1 MPKKERE
8 NSLPEKEQTEVF
20 VGRSSLVLLVVL
32 AVVGSWLFFNDVP
45 LHRMPVGTVPVD
57 APIGGGSFEPQER
70 IRIATFNL
78 DGFDSTKAAQ
88 GDVVAAIAHIF
99 ATFDVI
105 AVQEIESSEHHLL
118 PTIVDQLNQRH
129 GSFDFVVGPRVGRY
143 GRQQQFGFVY
153 NRHAVEIDRYATYTV
168 NDPDD
173 LINAEPLVCCFRAK
187 GTGQEHA
194 FTFTLVNIHTH
205 HQEVDRE
212 NALLDDLFASV
223 RNDGRGEDD
232 VILLGNFSASA
243 AQLQRDGAL
252 PGMTFIV
259 GDEVWSEDFH
269 DNLVL
274 DASAT
279 TEFTGRSGV
288 LDFLRDLNID
298 VATATRISRHFPVW
312 AEFSVS
318 EGGTPGYVAWGRMT
332 RCTR

>member
-1 MPKKERE
+1 M
-8 NSLPEKEQTEVF
+8 
-20 VGRSSLVLLVVL
+20 GRSSLVILIVL
-32 AVVGSWLFFNDVP
+32 AVVGSWIFFNEVP
-45 LHRMPVGTVPVD
+45 LQRMPLGTVPVD
-57 APIGGGSFEPQER
+57 GRAGAETFVPRER
-70 IRIATFNL
+70 VRIATFNL
-78 DGFDSTKAAQ
+78 DGFDANKASQ
-88 GDVVAAIAHIF
+88 GDIVTAMAHIF
-99 ATFDVI
+99 SQFDVI
-105 AVQEIESSEHHLL
+105 AVQEIESAEHHLL
-118 PTIVDQLNQRH
+118 PTIVDELNKRH
-129 GSFDFVVGPRVGRY
+129 RSYDFVVGPRVGRY

-153 NRHAVEIDRYATYTV
+153 DRNAVEIDRYATYTI

-173 LINAEPLVCCFRAK
+173 LINAEPLVGCFRAK
-187 GTGQEHA
+187 GTAQEHA
-194 FTFTLVNIHTH
+194 FTFTLVNVHTH
-205 HQEVDRE
+205 HQEVARE

-232 VILLGNFSASA
+232 VLLLGNFAASA
-243 AQLQRDGAL
+243 AQLRKDGAL

-259 GDEVWSEDFH
+259 GEEVWSEDFH

-274 DASAT
+274 DTSAT